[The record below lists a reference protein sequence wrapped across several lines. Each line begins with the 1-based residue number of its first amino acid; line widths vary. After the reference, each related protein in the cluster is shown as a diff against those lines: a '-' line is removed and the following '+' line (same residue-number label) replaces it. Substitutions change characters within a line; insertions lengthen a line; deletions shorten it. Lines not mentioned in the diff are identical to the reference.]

1 MEKLRQQIV
10 AEMRVKPSI
19 DPAKEIS
26 RRIGFIKETLQA
38 SGMKMLVLGISGGVD
53 SSLCGRLCQIACD
66 ELGDD
71 YNFVAVRLP
80 YGTQAD
86 EDDAQLALRFI
97 KPDISLAINIKSGT
111 DGIHESVMASVAD
124 AGMTM
129 PSDFKRDFTKG
140 NSKARMRM
148 IAQYEVAGMYNGL
161 VPGTDHSA
169 ENISGFYTKH
179 GDGACDLAPLF
190 GLNKRQVRLLAETL
204 GAPASVHGKAPTADL
219 EDDRPQLLDEVS
231 LGVSYDQIDDFLEG
245 REVDEEAEKI
255 ILNNYLKTRH
265 KRDDVPTPV

>member
-1 MEKLRQQIV
+1 MDKLKQQIV

-19 DPAKEIS
+19 DPASEIS
-26 RRIGFIKETLQA
+26 RRVNFIKETLKA
-38 SGMKMLVLGISGGVD
+38 SGMTVLVLGISGGVD

-66 ELGDD
+66 DLGEG
-71 YNFVAVRLP
+71 YQFIAVRLP
-80 YGTQAD
+80 YGVQAD
-86 EDDAQLALRFI
+86 EDDAQLALSFI
-97 KPDISLAINIKSGT
+97 KPDISLAINIKAGT
-111 DGIHESVMASVAD
+111 DGIHESVMKSVTA
-124 AGMTM
+124 AGMAA

-190 GLNKRQVRLLAETL
+190 GLNKRQVRLLAQTL

-231 LGVSYDQIDDFLEG
+231 LGVTYDQIDDFLEG
-245 REVDEEAEKI
+245 REIDAEAEQT

-265 KRDDVPTPV
+265 KRDDIPTPA